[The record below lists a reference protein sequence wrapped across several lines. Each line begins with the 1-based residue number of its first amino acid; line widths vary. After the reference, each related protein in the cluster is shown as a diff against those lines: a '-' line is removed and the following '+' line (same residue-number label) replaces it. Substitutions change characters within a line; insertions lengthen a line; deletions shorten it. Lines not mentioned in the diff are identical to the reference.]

1 MTLVLDATV
10 GGEDSNTYITLADA
24 NTYFESRLYGTTW
37 TSATDDNKNRSLA
50 MATRMLDDLFVFQGD
65 KLTCA
70 QALRWTRS
78 GVYDIDGCYVAT
90 DAIPTPIEEATCEQA
105 LELLKSD
112 VTTQPELLA
121 KGFKKAKVGPLEVEA
136 DLSFQ
141 PASMSKNAT
150 NAIVG
155 AGLGSLKSSSGRVL
169 RA

>member
-1 MTLVLDATV
+1 MALVLDATV
-10 GGEDSNTYITLADA
+10 GGEDSNTYVTLADA
-24 NTYFESRLYGTTW
+24 ETYFESRLYGSSW

-50 MATRMLDDLFVFQGD
+50 MATRMLDDLFRFQGC
-65 KLTCA
+65 KLTSA
-70 QALRWTRS
+70 QALRWPRS
-78 GVYDIDGCYVAT
+78 SVYDIDGYYVSSE
-90 DAIPTPIEEATCEQA
+90 AIPTPLEEAACEQA

-112 VTTQPELLA
+112 VTTQPELLSQ
-121 KGFKKAKVGPLEVEA
+121 GFKKAKVGPLEVEA

-155 AGLGSLKSSSGRVL
+155 AGLGTLKSSSGRVT